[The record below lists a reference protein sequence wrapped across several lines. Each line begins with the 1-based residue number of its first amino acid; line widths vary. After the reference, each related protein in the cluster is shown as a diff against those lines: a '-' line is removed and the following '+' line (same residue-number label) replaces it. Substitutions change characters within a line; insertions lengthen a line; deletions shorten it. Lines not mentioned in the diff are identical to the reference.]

1 MISNNIPAV
10 VVKSYD
16 GKTTKVSR
24 NSQQK
29 KSDAVTNQND
39 KEIPKERYISQ
50 DKKQEIID
58 DLRLM

>member
-1 MISNNIPAV
+1 MISNKIPALV
-10 VVKSYD
+10 AKSYD

-39 KEIPKERYISQ
+39 KEKPKERYISQ

>member
-1 MISNNIPAV
+1 M

-39 KEIPKERYISQ
+39 KEIPKKARNYWWS
-50 DKKQEIID
+50 EINVIIE
-58 DLRLM
+58 